1 MMRSVLNAVLVMA
14 AGSLIISTQ
23 AQTLYRDIDKDG
35 KVTYSDEP
43 PGKVGKTTTLEIDKN
58 LNVTESPKRYPDGK
72 KSDFDERISKRETLR
87 DKLRA
92 DLEKAQ
98 VRLAAAETALANG
111 RDPRDEELQP
121 TISNPDNNGKPNAAG
136 IITGRSGRVV
146 CSKDKNPDGSER
158 IICPAISVPNEE
170 YPKRVKALED
180 AVAKAGEEVR
190 RAEQAYR
197 RDGPD

>member
-1 MMRSVLNAVLVMA
+1 MRSVLHAVLVVA
-14 AGSLIISTQ
+14 VGSLIISTQ
-23 AQTLYRDIDKDG
+23 AQTLYRDVDKDG

-43 PGKVGKTTTLEIDKN
+43 PGKDVKTTTTLEIDKN
-58 LNVTESPKRYPDGK
+58 LNVTESPKRYSDGK
-72 KSDFDERISKRETLR
+72 KSDFDERIRKREALR

-92 DLEKAQ
+92 DLDKAQ
-98 VRLAAAETALANG
+98 ARLAAAKTALANG
-111 RDPRDEELQP
+111 REPRDEELQP

-146 CSKDKNPDGSER
+146 CSKGKNPDGSQR

-170 YPKRVKALED
+170 YPKRVKELED
-180 AVAKAGEEVR
+180 AVAKAEEEVR

>member
-1 MMRSVLNAVLVMA
+1 MRGVLNAVLVVA

-23 AQTLYRDIDKDG
+23 AQTLYRDVDKDG
-35 KVTYSDEP
+35 NVTYSDQP
-43 PGKVGKTTTLEIDKN
+43 PGNGGKTSTLEIDKN
-58 LNVTESPKRYPDGK
+58 LNVTDSPKRNTDGK
-72 KSDFDERISKRETLR
+72 KSDFDERIRKREALR

-92 DLEKAQ
+92 DLGKAQ
-98 VRLAAAETALANG
+98 ARLAATQTSLANG
-111 RDPRDEELQP
+111 RDPRNEELQP

-136 IITGRSGRVV
+136 IITGRSGLVV

-180 AVAKAGEEVR
+180 AVARAEEEVR
-190 RAEQAYR
+190 SAEQAYR
-197 RDGPD
+197 RNGPD

>member
-1 MMRSVLNAVLVMA
+1 MRSALNAVLVVA

-43 PGKVGKTTTLEIDKN
+43 TGKNGKTTTLEFDKN
-58 LNVTESPKRYPDGK
+58 LNVTASPKRYSDGK
-72 KSDFDERISKRETLR
+72 KSDFDERIRKRAALR

-98 VRLAAAETALANG
+98 ARLAAAETALANG

-136 IITGRSGRVV
+136 IITGRSGLVV
-146 CSKDKNPDGSER
+146 CSKDKNPDGSQR
-158 IICPAISVPNEE
+158 IVCPAISVPNEE
-170 YPKRVKALED
+170 YPKRVKELED
-180 AVAKAGEEVR
+180 AVARAEEEVR
-190 RAEQAYR
+190 RAGQAYR

>member
-1 MMRSVLNAVLVMA
+1 MRSVLNAVLLAA

-23 AQTLYRDIDKDG
+23 AQTLYRDVDKDG

-43 PGKVGKTTTLEIDKN
+43 PGKDGKTTTLEIDKN
-58 LNVTESPKRYPDGK
+58 LNVTESPKRYSDGK
-72 KSDFDERISKRETLR
+72 KSDFDERIRKREALR

-92 DLEKAQ
+92 DLETAQ
-98 VRLAAAETALANG
+98 ARLAAAEMALANG

-136 IITGRSGRVV
+136 NITGRGGLVV
-146 CSKDKNPDGSER
+146 CSKVKNPDGSER
-158 IICPAISVPNEE
+158 IFCPAISVPNEE
-170 YPKRVKALED
+170 YPKRVKELED
-180 AVAKAGEEVR
+180 AVAKAEEAVR
-190 RAEQAYR
+190 SAEQAYR